1 MDGPPT
7 THGGAGM
14 SASEGQASAHGTPE
28 KPMNRT
34 LNVHRFGEV
43 AHCVSP
49 DAFLSRNSR
58 AVRVVQTFPRFYR
71 DSAVTKIAFDLGINH
86 GF

>member
-1 MDGPPT
+1 
-7 THGGAGM
+7 M
-14 SASEGQASAHGTPE
+14 SVSEGRASAHGKPE

-34 LNVHRFGEV
+34 LNVQRFGEV

-58 AVRVVQTFPRFYR
+58 AVRVVQTFP
-71 DSAVTKIAFDLGINH
+71 S
-86 GF
+86 